1 VSSRLQ
7 PLSLAFALLCT
18 ASAGAAEDKL
28 SLGNIVP
35 FDLAVCFLQ
44 PPDIQQPVSAVTLNG
59 LWILAGP
66 LTRECMA
73 DTRNYVPGKKPG
85 FKVTLTV
92 SENGFTHTVES
103 DGLTAAGKKCIE
115 DGVVRLTPG
124 IKPLP
129 AGSKP
134 VTFSETTPDWP
145 AAEQVRFGLN
155 TAADVGA
162 TMRLA
167 LPSMCN
173 CFASYKDGPDPKPI
187 SLKIQLTVD
196 VDKFRAPDGT
206 LPKPKEITVADGPA
220 APVKACIS
228 EKLAALT
235 YPTTKSDIQF
245 VVPYE
250 FRFLNAVATSTDVSA
265 LPDQAK
271 FTQLDDMDVP
281 RLSAAQLEQARLEA
295 AGIKYNNLVKDYQ
308 ALSKTD
314 PKKAHAMLK
323 DLVAGCKDLITE
335 HDVYIAV
342 LVSEAKLREEQLA
355 LTTQLKA
362 KDAAWA
368 PAEAAVKKAAA
379 DSQALVTKAQAARA
393 SDEKICPKVHL

>member
-1 VSSRLQ
+1 MTARLS
-7 PLSLAFALLCT
+7 PLPLALALLTT
-18 ASAGAAEDKL
+18 ASAGAADDKL

-59 LWILAGP
+59 LWILASP
-66 LTRECMA
+66 LTRECMV

-92 SENGFTHTVES
+92 SDSGFTHAVES

-115 DGVVRLTPG
+115 DGVVRLAPS
-124 IKPLP
+124 IQPLP

-134 VTFSETTPDWP
+134 AVFTETTPDWP

-155 TAADVGA
+155 TAADVAA

-167 LPSMCN
+167 LPSMCS

-187 SLKIQLTVD
+187 GLKIQLTVD
-196 VDKFRAPDGT
+196 VEKFRAADGT
-206 LPKPKEITVADGPA
+206 LPKPKVITVSDGPP

-228 EKLAALT
+228 EKLAALS
-235 YPTTKSDIQF
+235 YPTTKSDVQF

-250 FRFLNAVATSTDVSA
+250 YRFLNAVATSTDVTA

-271 FTQLDDMDVP
+271 FTQLDDMDVS
-281 RLSAAQLEQARLEA
+281 RLAAAQLEQARLDA
-295 AGIKYNNLVKDYQ
+295 AGVKYNSLVKEYQ
-308 ALSKTD
+308 ALSKSD
-314 PKKAHAMLK
+314 PKKAKAMVK
-323 DLVAGCKDLITE
+323 DLVSACKDLITE

-342 LVSEAKLREEQLA
+342 LVNEAKLREEQLT
-355 LTTQLKA
+355 LTTALKA
-362 KDAAWA
+362 KDAAWT

-379 DSQALVTKAQAARA
+379 DSQALVVKAQQAR
-393 SDEKICPKVHL
+393 SNDEKICPKVHL